1 MGFAGH
7 LPELIVLLVAALV
20 IFGPKRL
27 PEIGSAMG
35 KGIREFRKSTTEE
48 DTSANHQVATEQA
61 AQIVS
66 PPTVDATPVP
76 TTTVE
81 PAQPAPP
88 GVEATQPPQSPD
100 AHDVAAG
107 AVSAPKPDVH

>member
-1 MGFAGH
+1 MFAGH

-48 DTSANHQVATEQA
+48 EGTSGDQQVATAEKPP
-61 AQIVS
+61 QIAS
-66 PPTVDATPVP
+66 APPTVEATPVP
-76 TTTVE
+76 TSTET
-81 PAQPAPP
+81 
-88 GVEATQPPQSPD
+88 
-100 AHDVAAG
+100 HDVGAA
-107 AVSAPKPDVH
+107 AASSQKPDVH